1 MEPTG
6 QQMRDTILILLFV
19 ISILILSLVLMNT
32 DRIRHIEK
40 TQEQNIA
47 KIQKELSNAQSNRP

>member
-1 MEPTG
+1 
-6 QQMRDTILILLFV
+6 MRDTILILLFV